1 MTKEQIEKLKATRQA
16 HPEYGR
22 TLLARAAGVTEDQAR
37 AFMRS
42 GKAQTGPGRPKIA
55 DKAATEEI
63 LDITPAA
70 SGFMLNNKNLLAKKP
85 TDVWRGRFF
94 ALRRGM
100 GYRIRDLSKEW
111 GVTEDNVKQHAKSH
125 GALRYM
131 EDPESPAQYIAIAV
145 HPETPKGK

>member
-1 MTKEQIEKLKATRQA
+1 MTQAEIERLKAA
-16 HPEYGR
+16 KAKHPSAGR
-22 TLLARAAGVTEDQAR
+22 RSLAQLAGVSD
-37 AFMRS
+37 
-42 GKAQTGPGRPKIA
+42 GKAKRFLRGATKPSRGRATA
-55 DKAATEEI
+55 D
-63 LDITPAA
+63 TPAGDEETLEVTPA
-70 SGFMLNNKNLLAKKP
+70 VSGFMLNNKNLLAKKP

-131 EDPESPAQYIAIAV
+131 EDPDVAGQYISIAV

>member
-1 MTKEQIEKLKATRQA
+1 MTQQEVDKLAAAKKK
-16 HPEYGR
+16 HPEAGR
-22 TLLARAAGVTEDQAR
+22 GVLARLTGVSPEKTRRWLAGNVAITKD
-37 AFMRS
+37 
-42 GKAQTGPGRPKIA
+42 A
-55 DKAATEEI
+55 DPVGAEET
-63 LDITPAA
+63 LDVTPAA

-125 GALRYM
+125 SALRYM
-131 EDPESPAQYIAIAV
+131 EDPDSAGQYISIAV